1 MSTKARGELT
11 YCGVDA
17 GPCFDVFSTSQ
28 IHSRSVDG
36 QASVR
41 YVRQALRAHACSW
54 HQTRLATSEGLC
66 AIRGIIPMPSAN
78 AQRSCAEV
86 LRGLLWPIPA
96 GRSWIALAGSSHGKR
111 HFIRS
116 RLQIPKNY
124 SSVWRRHIRR
134 PLAGLSHP
142 LPSANHGARCV
153 GVAQHDRWH
162 VGENEWDLSTALTC
176 SSLQHRP
183 APHHH
188 IIRPKA
194 RREQAEGVPSAD
206 SSGPLLFVAQVLRSG

>member
-96 GRSWIALAGSSHGKR
+96 GRSWIALADHGLLWPAAATASDTLFAAACKY
-111 HFIRS
+111 
-116 RLQIPKNY
+116 PKTTLPY
-124 SSVWRRHIRR
+124 GVGTSAVLWQAYRTHCRARITGRGVLVLHSMI
-134 PLAGLSHP
+134 AGMWGRMS
-142 LPSANHGARCV
+142 GIC
-153 GVAQHDRWH
+153 Q
-162 VGENEWDLSTALTC
+162 
-176 SSLQHRP
+176 
-183 APHHH
+183 PH
-188 IIRPKA
+188 
-194 RREQAEGVPSAD
+194 
-206 SSGPLLFVAQVLRSG
+206 